1 MSPFVRKVKTGSGA
15 TAVQIVEKRNGQRRI
30 LEHVGSA
37 HDEAEL
43 AVLVSA
49 AQQRLHGVQDM
60 LDLTPT
66 SGALTGPTVEHSA
79 SRLLRQV
86 LQGAQRQL
94 GFDVVDDEM
103 FSRLVLA
110 RLVEPVSKLDSIRV
124 LAQLGFDPPHI
135 NTVYKCLARC
145 VKRDYRGLLAKAC
158 WAHATSSGPV
168 ALVMYDLTT
177 LHFQVE
183 AEDQLRKVGMSKER
197 RVDPQVTVGLLVTAD
212 GFPLEIA
219 MFEGNKGE
227 TKTLIP
233 VIEQFRTRHHHLGDL
248 VVVADAGM
256 LSASNLNALEDA
268 GCTFIVGS
276 RQSHVPYDLGE
287 HFERHG
293 NYTPD
298 GATIETS
305 RAMGTGKDKHTRRVV
320 YQYSFA
326 RHKREDR
333 TINAQV
339 AKAEKVAAG
348 QRPIARDRF
357 VTVTGNGEHKNA
369 EVNRDTIERARF
381 CAGFKGYVTNLPIEV
396 MDGPAVI
403 AAYHDLWHVE
413 ESFRMAKSDLQARP
427 IFHHKKDS
435 IEAHLTIVFAALAI
449 ARHLQARTGVTIK
462 KLVHTLRPL
471 QDVTISIAGR
481 QIVAQPRIDPA
492 TAAILDKIPDLAG
505 H

>member
-1 MSPFVRKVKTGSGA
+1 MRKVKTGSGA

-43 AVLVSA
+43 AVLLSA

-60 LDLTPT
+60 LELSPAARTPT
-66 SGALTGPTVEHSA
+66 GPVVEHA
-79 SRLLRQV
+79 RSRLLWQV
-86 LQGAQRQL
+86 LEDAYRQL
-94 GFDVVDDEM
+94 GFEALADAV
-103 FSRLVLA
+103 FAQLVIA

-124 LAQLGFDPPHI
+124 LGQLGVAAPHRNTI
-135 NTVYKCLARC
+135 NNCLVRC
-145 VKRDYRGLLAKAC
+145 VKRDYRGQLAKAC
-158 WAHATSSGPV
+158 WAHATGSGPV

-177 LHFQVE
+177 LHFQIE

-212 GFPLEIA
+212 GFPLEMA
-219 MFEGNKGE
+219 MFEGNKAE

-233 VIEQFRTRHHHLGDL
+233 MIEQFKARHQLGEL

-256 LSASNLNALEDA
+256 LSAANLNGLEDA

-293 NYTPD
+293 NYVAD

-305 RAMGTGKDKHTRRVV
+305 RDMGAGKDRRTRRVV

-326 RHKREDR
+326 RHKRENR
-333 TINAQV
+333 TINAQI

-357 VTVTGNGEHKNA
+357 VTVTGDGEQKKA
-369 EVNRDTIERARF
+369 EVNWDTIERARF
-381 CAGFKGYVTNLPIEV
+381 CAGFKGYVTNLPIDV
-396 MDGPAVI
+396 MNAEAVV

-427 IFHHKKDS
+427 IFHHKKES
-435 IEAHLTIVFAALAI
+435 IEAHLSVVFAALAI
-449 ARHLQARTGVTIK
+449 ARYLQARTGVTIK
-462 KLVHTLRPL
+462 RLVHTLRPL

-481 QIVAQPRIDPA
+481 PIVAQPRIDPDTA
-492 TAAILDKIPDLAG
+492 TILNKIPDLTG

>member
-1 MSPFVRKVKTGSGA
+1 VSPFVRKVKTASGA

-60 LDLTPT
+60 LELTPPRR
-66 SGALTGPTVEHSA
+66 SATGPVVEHAA
-79 SRLLRQV
+79 SQLLVQV
-86 LQGAQRQL
+86 LDGAYQQL
-94 GFDVVDDEM
+94 GFGVTGDEL
-103 FSRLVLA
+103 FARLVIA

-124 LAQLGFDPPHI
+124 LDQLGVSAPHI

-145 VKRDYRGLLAKAC
+145 VTRDYRGMLAAAC
-158 WAHATSSGPV
+158 WAHATSTGPV

-177 LHFQVE
+177 LHFQIE
-183 AEDQLRKVGMSKER
+183 AEDQLRRVGMSKER

-212 GFPLEIA
+212 GFPLEVA
-219 MFEGNKGE
+219 MFEGNKAE

-233 VIEQFRTRHHHLGDL
+233 VIEQFKTRHQLAEL

-256 LSASNLNALEDA
+256 LSAANLNALEDA

-293 NYTPD
+293 NYVAD
-298 GATIETS
+298 GATIEAS
-305 RAMGTGKDKHTRRVV
+305 RDMGTGKDKRTRRVV

-326 RHKREDR
+326 RHKRENQ
-333 TINAQV
+333 TINAQI

-357 VTVTGNGEHKNA
+357 VTVTGDGDGKKA
-369 EVNRDTIERARF
+369 EINWDTIERARF
-381 CAGFKGYVTNLPIEV
+381 CAGFKGYVTNLTPEAIA
-396 MDGPAVI
+396 GPAVV
-403 AAYHDLWHVE
+403 AAYHDLWHIE

-435 IEAHLTIVFAALAI
+435 IEAHLTIVFAALAV
-449 ARHLQARTGVTIK
+449 ARHLQARTGITIK

-471 QDVTISIAGR
+471 QSVTISIAGR
-481 QIVAQPRIDPA
+481 QVVAEPRIDTD
-492 TAAILDKIPDLAG
+492 TAAILNKIPDLTG